1 MLVHVKW
8 SGLHFEIPR
17 GERLPGRVPGAGR
30 KVREEALRVRP
41 ASGSLLI
48 SDFNNVLGICI
59 QKRLL
64 FRALLLILFVL
75 PLSLSVSFSLSLSLC

>member
-1 MLVHVKW
+1 M
-8 SGLHFEIPR
+8 
-17 GERLPGRVPGAGR
+17 PGAGR

-64 FRALLLILFVL
+64 FRALLLC
-75 PLSLSVSFSLSLSLC
+75 PPSLSVSFSLSVSAICVLHVYSLAATIEMLSIKMRFKL